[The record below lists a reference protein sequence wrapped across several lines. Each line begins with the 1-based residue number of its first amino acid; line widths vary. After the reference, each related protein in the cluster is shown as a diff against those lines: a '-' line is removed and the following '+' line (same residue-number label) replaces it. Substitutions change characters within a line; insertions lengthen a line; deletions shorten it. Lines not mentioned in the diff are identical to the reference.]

1 MIIPQ
6 LSWISSLAL
15 GGGEHKFHY
24 SSPIFKKSSADSFI
38 GAHVWLNNY
47 FYFVAFKILSFSLTF
62 GILIMMCL
70 GMDLFEFILF
80 GTLCASL
87 TCMFISFTTLGK
99 FSSLIFH
106 IGFQFLSLFSLSG
119 TSIMQMLVCLELPR
133 RLLTLSSFFLD
144 CFFFL
149 LSWLVVHCF
158 LIF

>member
-1 MIIPQ
+1 M
-6 LSWISSLAL
+6 
-15 GGGEHKFHY
+15 
-24 SSPIFKKSSADSFI
+24 
-38 GAHVWLNNY
+38 WLNNY
-47 FYFVAFKILSFSLTF
+47 FYFAAFKILSFSLTF

-119 TSIMQMLVCLELPR
+119 TSIMQMLVCLKLSQGFLRYPNNFNFFKTVLIGSVLLPNIP
-133 RLLTLSSFFLD
+133 T
-144 CFFFL
+144 
-149 LSWLVVHCF
+149 W
-158 LIF
+158 